1 MGFYGD
7 HIEPRLVSCACGMKA
22 ISRERAKIVPE
33 AKGDVL
39 EVGFGSGHNAPYY
52 DQGAITHLYA
62 LEPSAAMRKR
72 ALKRIAGLS
81 FPLEWL
87 DLPGE
92 EIPLPDASVD
102 TVLVTY
108 TLCTIPD
115 VEAALAG
122 MRRVLKP
129 GGKFVFL
136 EHGLSPDEGVARW
149 QNRLNGVW
157 GKLAGG
163 CHLNRDPA
171 ALVRKAGFEIARL
184 DQHDA
189 KGAPKF
195 AGYMTGGVAARKH
208 SRDLT
213 GGFPQF

>member
-1 MGFYGD
+1 MGFYAE
-7 HIEPRLVSCACGMKA
+7 HIEPALVSCACGMKA
-22 ISRERAKIVPE
+22 IARERAKIVPK
-33 AKGDVL
+33 ASGDVL

-52 DQGAITHLYA
+52 DQSAITRLFA
-62 LEPSAAMRKR
+62 LEPSEAMRRRAEKR
-72 ALKRIAGLS
+72 VADLS

-92 EIPLPDASVD
+92 EIPLDDASVD

-108 TLCTIPD
+108 TLCTIPG

-129 GGKFVFL
+129 GGKMIFL
-136 EHGLSPDEGVARW
+136 EHGLAPDPGVAAW

-171 ALVRKAGFEIARL
+171 ALVSAAGFSVQSL
-184 DQHDA
+184 DQHYA

-195 AGYMTGGVAARKH
+195 AGFMTAGVAAR
-208 SRDLT
+208 
-213 GGFPQF
+213 